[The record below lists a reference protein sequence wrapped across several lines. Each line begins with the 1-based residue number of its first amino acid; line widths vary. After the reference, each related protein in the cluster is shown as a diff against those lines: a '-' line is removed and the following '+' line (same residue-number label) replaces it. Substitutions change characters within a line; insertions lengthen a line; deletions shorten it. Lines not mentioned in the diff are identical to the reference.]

1 MHTDA
6 DEKMGIGEA
15 AAYVG
20 VAPHTL
26 RAWTRAGAL
35 PATRTAGGHRRYRRA
50 DLDELLGATRSR
62 ARKAS
67 GRPGATGTTPG
78 AAAPAGSAEALS
90 LLSQVGALFESLQP
104 REAISAIAALLKEA
118 LACDSVA
125 VSTYEPGDEAVVTLI
140 DTTGA
145 LAPLEDPPRY
155 LLSDFPATARVVRDQ
170 EVVVTNVSDPHA
182 DPGEVALL
190 VEDGHLSSLMLPLV
204 FHGET
209 AGLVELYD
217 DTRER
222 VFAAEELAL
231 GRSLCGL
238 AAVALQNARR
248 IDRLHAQSEE
258 QRLLLK
264 TGRAISASVDLG
276 ETLETIARLLTET
289 LDVAWADIYLYHPE
303 RQELEV
309 AAFYQIDQTAPS
321 DGWIGSVQPLD
332 TWPEWESCIRTQEPV
347 TWYRDECELT
357 PEQVADVDPR
367 GEQSTLT
374 VALVGR
380 GETIGLLDVAEY
392 RRKRIFTDDDVR
404 LTMAIAD
411 QAAMAIRNASL
422 FAETAHR
429 NAELGILVRSA
440 EALATTIDPRDTLD
454 ALLRMLA
461 EAVPVDVAE
470 FCEYEHGART
480 MHTIA
485 RHTTDQTATT
495 TELDIYPVDRTPEF
509 ALAVDER
516 RTIALYVD
524 DDALSS
530 AARAEM
536 LALGKKAVLVIP
548 MQSRG
553 EVVGLVYLAAH
564 AGMRRF
570 SADELRLATAIAA
583 QGAPALENA
592 QAYARE
598 QAERDRLA
606 VLNRRLNTLVA
617 VSGQIRGLMD
627 EDELLAVLGHVMSET
642 MRFNEWATYVYEP
655 AEGVYRVA
663 ADHSFDPELEANAR
677 QRTIPARVMD
687 GLIAVSTVISHS
699 YFVDHRE
706 HAWTAEENACM
717 PGADLGERPDDE
729 WQTDDSLLV
738 PMIGTKDEVIG
749 YLEAFDPEDRQR
761 PSEEIVR
768 LLEVFAAKAAASI
781 ELVRLHEQLERQ
793 ATTDGLTGLY
803 NHRYL
808 DDAIEHEVA
817 TALRYDRPLTVLMID
832 IDDFKPFNDTFGH
845 PQGDKLLKRIADLLL
860 HATRENVDI
869 VCRYG
874 GEEFCIVLPNTE
886 VAGAACVA
894 DRLRGSAEDGAAR
907 QAESIA
913 EAIRQATEAEAFEG
927 FPSRR
932 DAHVT
937 ISVGVASL
945 PRDGCT
951 AAELLAKADKA
962 LYMSKRTGKNRVSI
976 FEG

>member
-1 MHTDA
+1 M
-6 DEKMGIGEA
+6 
-15 AAYVG
+15 
-20 VAPHTL
+20 
-26 RAWTRAGAL
+26 
-35 PATRTAGGHRRYRRA
+35 
-50 DLDELLGATRSR
+50 
-62 ARKAS
+62 
-67 GRPGATGTTPG
+67 
-78 AAAPAGSAEALS
+78 
-90 LLSQVGALFESLQP
+90 
-104 REAISAIAALLKEA
+104 
-118 LACDSVA
+118 
-125 VSTYEPGDEAVVTLI
+125 
-140 DTTGA
+140 
-145 LAPLEDPPRY
+145 
-155 LLSDFPATARVVRDQ
+155 
-170 EVVVTNVSDPHA
+170 
-182 DPGEVALL
+182 
-190 VEDGHLSSLMLPLV
+190 
-204 FHGET
+204 
-209 AGLVELYD
+209 
-217 DTRER
+217 
-222 VFAAEELAL
+222 
-231 GRSLCGL
+231 
-238 AAVALQNARR
+238 
-248 IDRLHAQSEE
+248 
-258 QRLLLK
+258 
-264 TGRAISASVDLG
+264 
-276 ETLETIARLLTET
+276 
-289 LDVAWADIYLYHPE
+289 
-303 RQELEV
+303 
-309 AAFYQIDQTAPS
+309 
-321 DGWIGSVQPLD
+321 
-332 TWPEWESCIRTQEPV
+332 
-347 TWYRDECELT
+347 
-357 PEQVADVDPR
+357 
-367 GEQSTLT
+367 
-374 VALVGR
+374 ALVGR

-392 RRKRIFTDDDVR
+392 RSKRVFTDDDVR

-422 FAETAHR
+422 FAETARR

-440 EALATTIDPRDTLD
+440 EALAATIDPRDTLD

-470 FCEYEHGART
+470 FCEYEQGTRT
-480 MHTIA
+480 MRTVA
-485 RHTTDQTATT
+485 RHATDQTAAA

-509 ALAVDER
+509 AVAVDER

-564 AGMRRF
+564 AEMRRF
-570 SADELRLATAIAA
+570 SDDEVRLATAIAA
-583 QGAPALENA
+583 QGAPAIENA

-642 MRFNEWATYVYEP
+642 LRFREWAAYVYERTRASTAWRP
-655 AEGVYRVA
+655 TTASTPSWRRPRA
-663 ADHSFDPELEANAR
+663 CAR
-677 QRTIPARVMD
+677 SRRAS
-687 GLIAVSTVISHS
+687 STASSPSRRSSRNS

-706 HAWTAEENACM
+706 HAWTDEENACM

-738 PMIGTKDEVIG
+738 PMIGTNDEIIG

-761 PSEEIVR
+761 PTEELVR

-781 ELVRLHEQLERQ
+781 ELMRLHRQLERQ

-845 PQGDKLLKRIADLLL
+845 PQGDKLLKRIADLLV

-886 VAGAACVA
+886 VAGAA
-894 DRLRGSAEDGAAR
+894 LRGRPPARERRGRHAAGREHRRGDPSGDRGRGVRGLPLAPRRARHDQRRRRQPAPRRLHRRRAAGEGRQGALHV
-907 QAESIA
+907 QAHGQEPGVGL
-913 EAIRQATEAEAFEG
+913 RG
-927 FPSRR
+927 LSRSPR
-932 DAHVT
+932 LHEV
-937 ISVGVASL
+937 SL
-945 PRDGCT
+945 CD
-951 AAELLAKADKA
+951 
-962 LYMSKRTGKNRVSI
+962 V
-976 FEG
+976 

>member
-15 AAYVG
+15 AAYLG

-26 RAWTRAGAL
+26 RAWTRAGTL
-35 PATRTAGGHRRYRRA
+35 PAARTAGGHRRYRRA
-50 DLDELLGATRSR
+50 DLDELLGATRSQ

-67 GRPGATGTTPG
+67 DRREGAGTISG
-78 AAAPAGSAEALS
+78 ASAPIESAGSLS
-90 LLSQVGALFESLQP
+90 LLSRVGALFESP
-104 REAISAIAALLKEA
+104 EPGEAVSAIAALLKEA
-118 LACDSVA
+118 LACDAVA
-125 VSTYEPGDEAVVTLI
+125 VSTYEPGDEALVTLI
-140 DTTGA
+140 DTAGA
-145 LAPLEDPPRY
+145 LAPLHDPPRY
-155 LLSDFPATARVVRDQ
+155 LLSAYPATARVVREQ
-170 EVVVTNVSDPHA
+170 EVVVTNVA
-182 DPGEVALL
+182 DPRADPSESAVL

-222 VFAAEELAL
+222 AFSMEELAL
-231 GRSLCGL
+231 ARSLCGL

-248 IDRLHAQSEE
+248 IDRLHAQGEE
-258 QRLLLK
+258 QRLLLQ

-289 LDVAWADIYLYHPE
+289 LHVAWADIYLYHPD

-321 DGWIGSVQPLD
+321 DGWIGAFQPLD
-332 TWPEWESCIRTQEPV
+332 TWSEWESCIRTQEPV
-347 TWYRDECELT
+347 AWYRDECELT
-357 PEQVADVDPR
+357 PEQIADLDPW

-374 VALVGR
+374 VALVGL

-392 RRKRIFTDDDVR
+392 RRKRIFTDDDIRVT
-404 LTMAIAD
+404 LAIAD
-411 QAAMAIRNASL
+411 QAAMAIRNARL
-422 FAETAHR
+422 FAETQRR
-429 NAELGILVRSA
+429 NAELATLVRSA
-440 EALATTIDPRDTLD
+440 EALAATTDPEDTLR
-454 ALLRMLA
+454 ALLRVLSD
-461 EAVPVDVAE
+461 AVPVELIE
-470 FCEYEHGART
+470 FCEFQAEDRRIVTLARE
-480 MHTIA
+480 M
-485 RHTTDQTATT
+485 RK
-495 TELDIYPVDRTPEF
+495 
-509 ALAVDER
+509 ALAPGESIDVYDIDRSPEIAVALDER
-516 RTIALYVD
+516 RTVTLYVD
-524 DDALSS
+524 DDALCLQT
-530 AARAEM
+530 REEM
-536 LALGKKAVLVIP
+536 RILSEEAVLAIP
-548 MQSRG
+548 MLSRG
-553 EVVGLVYLAAH
+553 DVVGLVYLSSH
-564 AGMRRF
+564 THGRRF
-570 SADELRLATAIAA
+570 SDEEARLATAIAA
-583 QGAPALENA
+583 QSATAIENA
-592 QAYARE
+592 RAHARE
-598 QAERDRLA
+598 QAERERLA
-606 VLNRRLNTLVA
+606 VLNGRLNALVA
-617 VSGQIRGLMD
+617 VSGQFRGLMD

-655 AEGVYRVA
+655 DEGVYRVA
-663 ADHSFDPELEANAR
+663 ADHSFDPELEATAR
-677 QRTIPARVMD
+677 ERTIPARVVD

-706 HAWTAEENACM
+706 HAWTDEENACM

-738 PMIGTKDEVIG
+738 PMIGTNDEVIG

-781 ELVRLHEQLERQ
+781 ELVRLHQQLERQ

-894 DRLRGSAEDGAAR
+894 DRLRGNVENGTQ